1 MKKFLGKMLGLVL
14 GVLIAL
20 GVRYGVSYAGD
31 FIDGLGMD
39 KKIDALAGVW
49 HCMEDG
55 QEDVQDLLDLVDLY
69 EEEKALVR
77 SDLTFQFV
85 KIVEFTQAQTYRF
98 SYDVELTKQQVRDM
112 YETAI
117 EDLFENRA
125 ALTEVYGEELAGYTR
140 EQFRQFYAELYS
152 MASYD
157 ELLDTFADNAYDYDK
172 LGEDFE
178 TGTYTIKGDDIMC
191 TITGQSQAEA
201 LGYDLEGGNLTLT
214 YTNLV
219 EYYTRAN

>member
-1 MKKFLGKMLGLVL
+1 MKKFAGKILGVVLGL
-14 GVLIAL
+14 LIAL
-20 GVRYGVSYAGD
+20 GVRYAGD
-31 FIDGLGMD
+31 FIDTLGMD

-77 SDLTFQFV
+77 EDLTFQFV
-85 KIVEFTQAQTYRF
+85 KLVEFTQDRTYRF
-98 SYDVELTKQQVRDM
+98 SYDVELTKRQVRDM
-112 YETAI
+112 YEAVI

-125 ALTEVYGEELAGYTR
+125 ALVELYGVEIAGYTR

-172 LGEDFE
+172 LGGDFE
-178 TGTYTIKGDDIMC
+178 TGTYTISGDDIMC
-191 TITGQSQAEA
+191 TITGESQAEA
-201 LGYDLEGGNLTLT
+201 LGYDLEGGELTLT

-219 EYYTRAN
+219 EHYTRAS

>member
-1 MKKFLGKMLGLVL
+1 MKKFAGKILGVVLGLLIVL
-14 GVLIAL
+14 GV
-20 GVRYGVSYAGD
+20 RYAGD
-31 FIDGLGMD
+31 FIDTLGMD

-77 SDLTFQFV
+77 EDLTFQFV
-85 KIVEFTQAQTYRF
+85 KVVEFTQDKTYRF
-98 SYDVELTKQQVRDM
+98 SYDVELTKRQVRDM
-112 YETAI
+112 YETVI

-125 ALTEVYGEELAGYTR
+125 ALVELYGVEIAGYTR
-140 EQFRQFYAELYS
+140 EQFRQFYTELYS

-172 LGEDFE
+172 LGEDLE

-191 TITGQSQAEA
+191 KITGHAEAEA
-201 LGYDLEGGNLTLT
+201 LGYDLDGDSLTLT

-219 EYYTRAN
+219 EYYTRAS